1 MATSQKQEA
10 KISPQDTSYK
20 DCLLASL
27 ENLRQDS
34 LLCDVILNVNHQ
46 TFQAHR
52 CILTAGSPYF
62 RGVFTSDMKEKEA
75 TELDLNF
82 LDADAMDP
90 LLKYM
95 YTGDVEI
102 SEANARN
109 LVSAADFLLIQSLK
123 TIGCGFLESIICP
136 GNCFELRDFAE
147 KYNCDQLKAT
157 ATTFIVNNFAAAS
170 ESEGFRTVEYK
181 VLYDLISRDEL
192 VVSREEEVYEAIISW
207 VQYDLDARRDFFEDL
222 FSELRLVSISKHY
235 LTEAVEKENL
245 VSESFE
251 CTKSLLKAM
260 KSFAVYEFE
269 GLKKPRKVLEKHVNV
284 IVLCGGNR
292 SRDVVCF
299 IPDESKWSVLTES
312 SIARDEHAVT
322 VCDNVLFAF
331 GTNQTEN
338 SQIVEQFNVCTNTWS
353 LITNL
358 PQPRCALTAV
368 TSNEQIYILGGRTQ
382 HIGATN
388 NVMRY
393 DPSIN
398 KWFYETPMNSS
409 RAGLCAVGVG
419 GFIYALSGINNKG
432 EFLNTAE
439 KYDPRAK
446 VWTDTPPMQTA
457 RYYASS
463 AALNMKIYVVG
474 GQVKNGSCLSSGEVY
489 DVKTDQWTA
498 LPGLSVPR
506 QAAGMSRW
514 GNKLY
519 LFGGCNNS
527 GRLDSVECFDL
538 ESNVWEFVAKM
549 PAARSWVQC
558 GVLRLPKQLV
568 V

>member
-1 MATSQKQEA
+1 MILSGFLWLKERESLKKRTMATNIDKETKVSASKDA
-10 KISPQDTSYK
+10 KYKEHLLSSLESIRQDT
-20 DCLLASL
+20 
-27 ENLRQDS
+27 
-34 LLCDVILNVNHQ
+34 LLCDVVLNVRHQ

-52 CILTAGSPYF
+52 CVLTASSPYF

-75 TELDLNF
+75 KELDLDF
-82 LDADAMDP
+82 LDADAMEP

-95 YTGDVEI
+95 YTGEVEI
-102 SEANARN
+102 NEANARS

-123 TIGCGFLESIICP
+123 TIGCEFLESIICP

-170 ESEGFRTVEYK
+170 ESEGFKIVDYK
-181 VLYDLISRDEL
+181 VLFDLISRDEL
-192 VVSREEEVYEAIISW
+192 VVCREEQVYEAVISW
-207 VQYDLDARRDFFEDL
+207 VRHDLQTRKEYFEDL
-222 FSELRLVSISKHY
+222 FAELRLVSISKHY
-235 LTEAVEKENL
+235 LTETVEKEDL
-245 VSESFE
+245 VGESFQ
-251 CTKSLLKAM
+251 CTKLLLKAM

-269 GLKKPRKVLEKHVNV
+269 GLKKPRKVLEKHVNA

-299 IPDESKWSVLTES
+299 QPEENKWSGLTES

-338 SQIVEQFNVCTNTWS
+338 SQIVEQFNVCSNTWS

-358 PQPRCALTAV
+358 PQPRCALAAV
-368 TSNEQIYILGGRTQ
+368 TSSEQIFILGGRTH

-409 RAGLCAVGVG
+409 RAGLCALSVG
-419 GFIYALSGINNKG
+419 GLIYALGGINVKG
-432 EFLNTAE
+432 EFLNTVE
-439 KYDPRAK
+439 KYDPRTTI
-446 VWTDTPPMQTA
+446 WTEIPPMQTH
-457 RYYASS
+457 
-463 AALNMKIYVVG
+463 
-474 GQVKNGSCLSSGEVY
+474 
-489 DVKTDQWTA
+489 DTT
-498 LPGLSVPR
+498 PR
-506 QAAGMSRW
+506 W
-514 GNKLY
+514 LH
-519 LFGGCNNS
+519 
-527 GRLDSVECFDL
+527 
-538 ESNVWEFVAKM
+538 
-549 PAARSWVQC
+549 
-558 GVLRLPKQLV
+558 
-568 V
+568 